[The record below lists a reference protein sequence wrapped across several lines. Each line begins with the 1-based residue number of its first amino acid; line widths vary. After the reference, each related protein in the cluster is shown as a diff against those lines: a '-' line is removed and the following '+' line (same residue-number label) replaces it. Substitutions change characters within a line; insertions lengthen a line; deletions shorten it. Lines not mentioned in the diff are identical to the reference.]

1 MEGERISAESVDNL
15 KNGKR
20 FCLVPPVPANPQ
32 IEHSKESPAD
42 LLGGVKA
49 TSRFLR
55 TFGFQLLAVLLG
67 IALAFM

>member
-20 FCLVPPVPANPQ
+20 FCLVPPTPTNPQ
-32 IEHSKESPAD
+32 IERSNEPSAD
-42 LLGGVKA
+42 LVDCAKS

-55 TFGFQLLAVLLG
+55 TFGFHVLAVLLG